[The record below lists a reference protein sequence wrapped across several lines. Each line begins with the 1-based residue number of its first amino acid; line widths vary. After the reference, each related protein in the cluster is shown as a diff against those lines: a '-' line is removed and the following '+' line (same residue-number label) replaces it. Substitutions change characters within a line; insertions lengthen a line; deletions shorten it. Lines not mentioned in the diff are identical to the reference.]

1 MQLSN
6 VKVEQVKKNGDVLLD
21 YGEILSKKE
30 EIELI
35 LQSFPH
41 THLEDNQIQGKY
53 DSCKFSLVV
62 HNISY
67 LGNPHPLFKKRIQ
80 INNRFKD
87 IYCNN
92 KLKSI
97 DTLLIGIYKY
107 KDNVL
112 FCDFDTSTYI
122 DRKLNNSSA
131 HVYTIDLLKAVE
143 NGFFQKTDMNGNTI
157 TIFTEE
163 KIMDFY
169 KYKFSHNEIESK
181 IEIVNTF
188 DDFFASISK
197 DWYGIECYQEM
208 IEANYNN
215 KFQSEWGG
223 FYLEFL
229 LNQYIEEKNISNIIR
244 FNKQKAI
251 NKIDLDLYFPKI
263 NSFGDLKTHSESS
276 GGILGNDLETIKKI
290 IENGKIYYVVCNH
303 KTTKDKDNEYVVTT
317 FWNTVQGK
325 DNLMS
330 YANKMKHSIHLE
342 SFYILEINK
351 YNFKYIDIFNQGI
364 NSDGK
369 KRNPKISISNKN
381 INNFIIHMVFFD

>member
-1 MQLSN
+1 
-6 VKVEQVKKNGDVLLD
+6 
-21 YGEILSKKE
+21 
-30 EIELI
+30 
-35 LQSFPH
+35 
-41 THLEDNQIQGKY
+41 
-53 DSCKFSLVV
+53 
-62 HNISY
+62 
-67 LGNPHPLFKKRIQ
+67 
-80 INNRFKD
+80 
-87 IYCNN
+87 
-92 KLKSI
+92 
-97 DTLLIGIYKY
+97 
-107 KDNVL
+107 
-112 FCDFDTSTYI
+112 
-122 DRKLNNSSA
+122 
-131 HVYTIDLLKAVE
+131 
-143 NGFFQKTDMNGNTI
+143 MNGNTI
-157 TIFTEE
+157 TIFTKE

-303 KTTKDKDNEYVVTT
+303 KTTKDKDNEYIVTT

>member
-6 VKVEQVKKNGDVLLD
+6 IKVEQVKKNGHVLLD

-41 THLEDNQIQGKY
+41 TYLENNQIQGKY

-62 HNISY
+62 PNISY

-107 KDNVL
+107 KDNIL

-143 NGFFQKTDMNGNTI
+143 NGLFQKTDMNGNTI

-188 DDFFASISK
+188 DDFFTSISK

-381 INNFIIHMVFFD
+381 INNFIIHMIFFD